1 MGTQHELLS
10 YFKMDRWPNMFC
22 PGCGIGVIMQAFA
35 KAIDDLGMDHSRI
48 AMVSGIGCSGRIP
61 GYMDFDSLHGT
72 HGRALAIAT
81 GAALARPDLRFVV
94 WLGDGDGLSI
104 GGNHFLHAAQRNLSM
119 TVVLINNFNY
129 ALTGGQVS
137 PTTPKNMRTKT
148 TPRGNVARPLDPSR
162 IAEAAGASYVARW
175 TTLQSKEMSDS
186 FREALSRDGFC
197 LVEILSQCP
206 PIFGRRNR
214 MEDPIKLTR
223 WISERTVSLD
233 TYDPGLHKDKVTVGE
248 LVH

>member
-1 MGTQHELLS
+1 M
-10 YFKMDRWPNMFC
+10 
-22 PGCGIGVIMQAFA
+22 
-35 KAIDDLGMDHSRI
+35 
-48 AMVSGIGCSGRIP
+48 
-61 GYMDFDSLHGT
+61 
-72 HGRALAIAT
+72 
-81 GAALARPDLRFVV
+81 
-94 WLGDGDGLSI
+94 
-104 GGNHFLHAAQRNLSM
+104 
-119 TVVLINNFNY
+119 
-129 ALTGGQVS
+129 
-137 PTTPKNMRTKT
+137 
-148 TPRGNVARPLDPSR
+148 
-162 IAEAAGASYVARW
+162 ARW